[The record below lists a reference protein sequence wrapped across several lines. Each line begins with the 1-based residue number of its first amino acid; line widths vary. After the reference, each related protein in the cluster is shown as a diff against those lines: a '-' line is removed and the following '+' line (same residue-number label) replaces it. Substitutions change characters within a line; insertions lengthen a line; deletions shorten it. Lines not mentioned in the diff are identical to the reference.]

1 MKMKKS
7 LLFLVLIFFVT
18 TQGFAI
24 GPQFRLSAGISNP
37 MGPDL
42 VKDVY
47 KSGVYL
53 GGDLELGLP
62 MTNIGIVGSVHYSRF
77 PLDNDKLLEMAGVAM
92 SGVDVEGGSTS
103 SLALTANLKLGIG
116 PPIIPVKPFITGG
129 FGYYRLSIGDASVS
143 YQGNREQ
150 FLQGDSTDKMG
161 INIGAGVDINLLLG
175 FSLFADA
182 RYHLVFQEDDNFS
195 YIPIRVGIS
204 FL

>member
-1 MKMKKS
+1 MKKIFPVMV
-7 LLFLVLIFFVT
+7 LVFLFT
-18 TQGFAI
+18 SQGFAI
-24 GPQFRLSAGISNP
+24 GPQFRASAGVSNP
-37 MGPDL
+37 VGPDL
-42 VKDVY
+42 IKDVY

-62 MTNIGIVGSVHYSRF
+62 LTNIAVLASVHYSRF
-77 PLDNDKLLEMAGVAM
+77 PLDNDKLLEMAGVSM
-92 SGVDVEGGSTS
+92 SGVDVEGGATS

-116 PPIIPVKPFITGG
+116 PPVIPVKPFITGG
-129 FGYYRLSIGDASVS
+129 VGYYRLSIGDASVT
-143 YQGNREQ
+143 YQGTSEQ
-150 FLQGDSTDKMG
+150 FLNGDSTDKMG

-182 RYHLVFQEDDNFS
+182 RYHLVFQEEDNFS